1 MRIIDVF
8 YAVAFVVLLGWLVL
22 GSVIDAEYPGG
33 SLADEY
39 TASNPPTD
47 IGSSQPANSASSRP
61 PQPVASAMVDARSF
75 WIFVGG
81 SPDLYSVA
89 VSEDD

>member
-1 MRIIDVF
+1 MDLNDAGDLVFAGRIG
-8 YAVAFVVLLGWLVL
+8 ALVL

-33 SLADEY
+33 PLADEN
-39 TASNPPTD
+39 TASSPP
-47 IGSSQPANSASSRP
+47 AVSASSWQ
-61 PQPVASAMVDARSF
+61 PQPVATATVDERSF

-81 SPDLYSVA
+81 SPDFYRVA